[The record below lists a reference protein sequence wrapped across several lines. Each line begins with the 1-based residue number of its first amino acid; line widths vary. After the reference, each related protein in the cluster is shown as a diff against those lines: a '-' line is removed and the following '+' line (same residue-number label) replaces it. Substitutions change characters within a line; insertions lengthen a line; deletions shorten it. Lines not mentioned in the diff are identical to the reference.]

1 VIPPLE
7 INHDRD
13 YYFCNG
19 ASEGNLEQNRDGV
32 FIHLG
37 NNYVSFQRGT
47 RINTNNYVEAMGLCA
62 ILSISL
68 DLEVSLLVVFLNSR
82 VVCN

>member
-13 YYFCNG
+13 Y
-19 ASEGNLEQNRDGV
+19 LEKNRDGG

-37 NNYVSFQRGT
+37 NHYVSFQRGT
-47 RINTNNYVEAMGLCA
+47 RINTNKYVEAMGLCA

-68 DLEVSLLVVFLNSR
+68 ELEVSLLMVIVLNSR